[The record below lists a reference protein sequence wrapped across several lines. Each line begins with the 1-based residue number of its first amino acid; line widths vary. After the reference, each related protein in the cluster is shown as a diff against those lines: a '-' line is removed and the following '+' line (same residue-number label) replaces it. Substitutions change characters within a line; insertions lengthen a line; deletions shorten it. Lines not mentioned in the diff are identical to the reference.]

1 MIKTNDKIHDFS
13 NKKKKKMP
21 EVYKCY
27 GDDKPSVMTD
37 VETAS
42 EFLTLNNSQPSI
54 EFTME
59 L

>member
-1 MIKTNDKIHDFS
+1 
-13 NKKKKKMP
+13 MP

-27 GDDKPSVMTD
+27 GDDKLSVMTD

-42 EFLTLNNSQPSI
+42 EFLTTLNNSQPSI

>member
-1 MIKTNDKIHDFS
+1 MKTNDKIHDVS
-13 NKKKKKMP
+13 NKKNKMP

-27 GDDKPSVMTD
+27 GDDQLSVMTD

-42 EFLTLNNSQPSI
+42 EFLRTLNNSQPSI
-54 EFTME
+54 DSTME